1 MLTKE
6 DIIYSGQ
13 ETPRVIMALALGIDG
28 DVLIAIPTFVDVYEL
43 LLSSTSIVCSD
54 EECGTVDII
63 KDGEVIETLSL
74 NDPFM
79 GSVLASNPDVL
90 EIVRRNP
97 DNSFPELTDE
107 IRTKMAVTPGWTY
120 DESGFITPD
129 NWILPPARTASQIEA
144 ARKMFQDIKGQ

>member
-13 ETPRVIMALALGIDG
+13 ETSRVVMALALGIDG

-79 GSVLASNPDVL
+79 GSVLASSPDIL

-107 IRTKMAVTPGWTY
+107 VRTKMAVTPGWAY
-120 DESGFITPD
+120 DESGFILPAG
-129 NWILPPARTASQIEA
+129 WILPPAKTDAQIKDS
-144 ARKMFQDIKGQ
+144 RKALQDLREQ